1 MIIGVVREIKSSE
14 DRVGLTP
21 TAVKTYVKKGHMVLV
36 EKGAGLTS
44 GFKDLAYERVGAK
57 LIDDAKTVWNQSEMI
72 IKVKEPLDS
81 EYPYFRKGLILY
93 TYLHLAANEKLTKA
107 LLKKQVTAIAYE
119 TIKDETGLPCLRPM
133 SEIAG
138 KLSVLEGARFMFK
151 NFGGNGLLIS
161 GVTGVPAAK
170 VLIIGA
176 GVSGKAALSNAYGLG
191 AQVTLMDIREDILL
205 SLKEQYPNIDILIS
219 NEDNLKK
226 ALSEHDLIISSV
238 LLPGAKAPKLIK
250 KSYYPLMKK
259 GSVIVDIA
267 IDQGGSTEVS
277 KATYHTNPTFMYKG
291 IIHYCV
297 ANMPGIVP
305 RSSTMALNLATLPF
319 GLEIANK
326 GIIQALKTNKALRY
340 GVNTYQGQLTLK
352 ELSDV
357 FEIPYQPLENL
368 L

>member
-1 MIIGVVREIKSSE
+1 
-14 DRVGLTP
+14 
-21 TAVKTYVKKGHMVLV
+21 
-36 EKGAGLTS
+36 
-44 GFKDLAYERVGAK
+44 
-57 LIDDAKTVWNQSEMI
+57 
-72 IKVKEPLDS
+72 
-81 EYPYFRKGLILY
+81 
-93 TYLHLAANEKLTKA
+93 
-107 LLKKQVTAIAYE
+107 
-119 TIKDETGLPCLRPM
+119 ETGLPCLRPM

-138 KLSVLEGARFMFK
+138 KLSVLEGARFMYK

-161 GVTGVPAAK
+161 GVTGVPAAN

-191 AQVTLMDIREDILL
+191 AHVTVMDIREEVLA
-205 SLKEQYPNIDILIS
+205 SLKEKYPLIETYIS

-305 RSSTMALNLATLPF
+305 RTSTIALNLAT
-319 GLEIANK
+319 
-326 GIIQALKTNKALRY
+326 
-340 GVNTYQGQLTLK
+340 
-352 ELSDV
+352 
-357 FEIPYQPLENL
+357 
-368 L
+368 